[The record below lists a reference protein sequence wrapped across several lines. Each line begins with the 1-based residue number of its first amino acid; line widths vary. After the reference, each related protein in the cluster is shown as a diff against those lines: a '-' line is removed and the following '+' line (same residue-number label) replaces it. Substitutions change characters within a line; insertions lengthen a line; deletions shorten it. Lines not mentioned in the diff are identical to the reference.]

1 MNGFQTEQTINNYID
16 DVIIITLPERKIYI
30 KNVMDKMGIYFKTF
44 NAITGNTLNTDTLIK
59 KGILDKNHIF
69 KNNNEIACSLSHL
82 TVISNFLSSGKNS
95 MCVFEDDIQ
104 FNPDH
109 YTQIKKVMEEIPVD
123 YEYINL
129 SRCWAHCHSQVNVSE
144 SVAITKHS
152 MCSSA
157 YIITR
162 QGANKIIKNAYP
174 IKYPVDIYFSNL
186 MENPINLQFYSS
198 NPRIFTQSRT
208 TMSSSL
214 NNNDLCIECDY
225 ITDPYDINIIVIII
239 ILLIVSFAYFYFLSK

>member
-44 NAITGNTLNTDTLIK
+44 NAITGNILNTDTLIK
-59 KGILDKNHIF
+59 KGILYKNHNF
-69 KNNNEIACSLSHL
+69 KNNNEIACALSHL

-95 MCVFEDDIQ
+95 ICVFEDDISY
-104 FNPDH
+104 NPDH
-109 YTQIKKVMEEIPVD
+109 FQQIKKVMTEVPND

-129 SRCWAHCHSQVNVSE
+129 SKCWAHCHSQINVSE
-144 SVAITKHS
+144 SVSITKHS

-174 IKYPVDIYFSNL
+174 IKDPVDIYFSSL
-186 MENPINLQFYSS
+186 MGDPINLKFYSS

-214 NNNDLCIECDY
+214 DNNDICIECDY
-225 ITDPYDINIIVIII
+225 ITDSYDFTI
-239 ILLIVSFAYFYFLSK
+239 ILIILVVVMSFAYFYYIK